1 MMIGQRVD
9 FGRPFFFLP
18 PELRNRGSGI
28 PPEKSRRDLPIF
40 RPAVRRTR
48 IPYIFAPTNDENMC
62 KIQVKDGQFPGI
74 YKITEKNTGKVYIGQ
89 TSRSINERLTQH
101 VMTPAK
107 GSAIDEAIQRRGKD
121 EFNFETLAP
130 MKDPSTEQLWFQ
142 EYYFIAKHRSYDET
156 YGFNQTKGNRGRE
169 FENFEAAF
177 MRDFICVSDKLFKDI
192 MKTYGIDFTGKRV
205 LLINN
210 FDESVKNFLEFQT
223 GKENVDIIYE
233 SFDIE
238 DKKELQDALG
248 EYIKEKVMEKKGMK
262 YDVIIANPPYGKIG
276 NEITKAVI
284 DNIDYGVFV
293 NLLPANDYRR
303 WHKEDKLYQYVD
315 INSMKAVQD
324 GFKDA
329 KVTTMMCRVNKHRAL
344 YISENEFEIENYIDP
359 QLKKYFYE
367 NTRLERIQKYPTL
380 KNCHDSE
387 ISLTKFKEVDADRLF
402 LLHNRAL
409 DKNHKPAYITNTAYK
424 WNVEKSVDKEY
435 MIQKHTHSGRTISFS
450 SILFN
455 TKQEKDNFA
464 KFFYDNPEFI
474 HKLIH
479 AIQIDSYTQFYK
491 VFPNTDWTKP
501 QTVESILKDYG
512 YTPSEIG
519 EVVDDLAN
527 FRGMEE

>member
-1 MMIGQRVD
+1 M
-9 FGRPFFFLP
+9 
-18 PELRNRGSGI
+18 SS
-28 PPEKSRRDLPIF
+28 EKSRRDLPIF
-40 RPAVRRTR
+40 RPVVYCMHN
-48 IPYIFAPTNDENMC
+48 PYIFAATNDENMC

-74 YKITEKNTGKVYIGQ
+74 YRITEKNTGKVYIGQ

-121 EFNFETLAP
+121 EFTFETLAP

-142 EYYFIAKHRSYDET
+142 EYYFIAKHRSYDDA
-156 YGFNQTKGNRGRE
+156 YGYNQTKGNRGKE

-248 EYIKEKVMEKKGMK
+248 EYIKEKVMEKKGMR

-276 NEITKAVI
+276 NEITKAVV

-303 WHKEDKLYQYVD
+303 NKKDALWQYVD
-315 INSMKAVQD
+315 IRSMRPVLNA
-324 GFKDA
+324 FKDA
-329 KVTTMMCRVNKHRAL
+329 AVTTMMCKVNKERAL
-344 YISENEFEIENYIDP
+344 YVSEDEFEIENYIDP
-359 QLKKYFYE
+359 KLKKYFYG
-367 NTRLERIQKYPTL
+367 NRLRKYEAIDNANLSGATDLQFKLFDIDKTVTFSSRDVNHHHLPYSKTCETYRYNVL
-380 KNCHDSE
+380 KN
-387 ISLTKFKEVDADRLF
+387 
-402 LLHNRAL
+402 
-409 DKNHKPAYITNTAYK
+409 ITNEEIFESRKALRKGVYDGWLSIT
-424 WNVEKSVDKEY
+424 
-435 MIQKHTHSGRTISFS
+435 G
-450 SILFN
+450 ILFE
-455 TKQEKDNFA
+455 TSKEKDNCV
-464 KFFYDNPEFI
+464 
-474 HKLIH
+474 
-479 AIQIDSYTQFYK
+479 QFMYSKDGFRFLSK
-491 VFPNTDWTKP
+491 VFTAVNVDSTINLGKIFPKVDWTRP

-519 EVVDDLAN
+519 EVVADLAN
-527 FRGMEE
+527 FKGMEE

>member
-1 MMIGQRVD
+1 
-9 FGRPFFFLP
+9 
-18 PELRNRGSGI
+18 
-28 PPEKSRRDLPIF
+28 
-40 RPAVRRTR
+40 
-48 IPYIFAPTNDENMC
+48 MC

-107 GSAIDEAIQRRGKD
+107 GSAIDEAIQRKGKD
-121 EFNFETLAP
+121 EFTFETLAP

-248 EYIKEKVMEKKGMK
+248 EYIKDELKKRYTPKQRVDLISNEIVMDKPNNR
-262 YDVIIANPPYGKIG
+262 YDVVIANPPYGKIG
-276 NEITKAVI
+276 NEITKAVV
-284 DNIDYGVFV
+284 DSIDYDVFV

-303 WHKEDKLYQYVD
+303 WHKEDALYQYVD
-315 INSMKAVQD
+315 INSMKAVQG

-329 KVTTMMCRVNKHRAL
+329 AVTTMMCRVNKERAL
-344 YISENEFEIENYIDP
+344 YISEAEFEIENYTDKS
-359 QLKKYFYE
+359 LKKYFYE
-367 NTRLERIQKYPTL
+367 TYRRSHYAIDAAKCPYWHNGPENISNKKVFILGERDISSKRFPTN
-380 KNCHDSE
+380 KS
-387 ISLTKFKEVDADRLF
+387 SVT
-402 LLHNRAL
+402 
-409 DKNHKPAYITNTAYK
+409 YK
-424 WNVEKSVDKEY
+424 WNVEKTAGPEDLHIATNDQLS
-435 MIQKHTHSGRTISFS
+435 Q
-450 SILFN
+450 ILCEFN
-455 TKQEKDNFA
+455 TEQECKNFTDFCYSNA
-464 KFFYDNPEFI
+464 NFMSKVFAAVCTDKMKVLN
-474 HKLIH
+474 
-479 AIQIDSYTQFYK
+479 K
-491 VFPNTDWTKP
+491 VFPKVDWTRP

-512 YTPSEIG
+512 YTPLEID
-519 EVVDDLAN
+519 EVMADLAN
-527 FRGMEE
+527 FKGMEE

>member
-1 MMIGQRVD
+1 
-9 FGRPFFFLP
+9 
-18 PELRNRGSGI
+18 
-28 PPEKSRRDLPIF
+28 
-40 RPAVRRTR
+40 
-48 IPYIFAPTNDENMC
+48 MC

-121 EFNFETLAP
+121 EFTFETLAP
-130 MKDPSTEQLWFQ
+130 MKDPTTEQLWFQ
-142 EYYFIAKHRSYDET
+142 EYYFIAKHRSYDDA
-156 YGFNQTKGNRGRE
+156 YGYNQTKGNRGKE

-248 EYIKEKVMEKKGMK
+248 EYIKDKVMEKKGMR
-262 YDVIIANPPYGKIG
+262 YDIVIANPPYGKIG
-276 NEITKAVI
+276 NEITKAVV

-293 NLLPANDYRR
+293 NLLPANDYRKNKDNAL
-303 WHKEDKLYQYVD
+303 WQFVD
-315 INSMKAVQD
+315 INSMRPVQD

-329 KVTTMMCRVNKHRAL
+329 AVTTMMCKVKKERSL
-344 YISENEFEIENYIDP
+344 YISEDEFEIENYSNPI
-359 QLKKYFYE
+359 LKRYFYE
-367 NTRLERIQKYPTL
+367 NRKRNHYAIDNAQARPRWK
-380 KNCHDSE
+380 DSFRE
-387 ISLTKFKEVDADRLF
+387 TINQDNSFIIHMRDANHGYIPKEGKATSV
-402 LLHNRAL
+402 
-409 DKNHKPAYITNTAYK
+409 K
-424 WNVEKSVDKEY
+424 WNLKTEKLDIDYLHENYWQNDTQSVYGFITFK
-435 MIQKHTHSGRTISFS
+435 TSA
-450 SILFN
+450 
-455 TKQEKDNFA
+455 EKDNFT
-464 KFFYDNPEFI
+464 KFMLGNGWDFMCKVLQAM
-474 HKLIH
+474 HV
-479 AIQIDSYTQFYK
+479 DSTVPFGKYLPK
-491 VFPNTDWTKP
+491 VDWTRP

-519 EVVDDLAN
+519 EVVADLAN
-527 FRGMEE
+527 FKGMEE

>member
-1 MMIGQRVD
+1 M
-9 FGRPFFFLP
+9 P
-18 PELRNRGSGI
+18 S
-28 PPEKSRRDLPIF
+28 EKSRRDSPFLWQ
-40 RPAVRRTR
+40 AVRRTR
-48 IPYIFAPTNDENMC
+48 NPYIFAATNDENMC

-121 EFNFETLAP
+121 EFTFETLAP
-130 MKDPSTEQLWFQ
+130 MKDPTTEQLWFQ
-142 EYYFIAKHRSYDET
+142 EYYFIAKHRSYDDA
-156 YGFNQTKGNRGRE
+156 YGYNQTKGNRGKE

-248 EYIKEKVMEKKGMK
+248 EYIKDKVMEKKGMR

-276 NEITKAVI
+276 NEITKAVV
-284 DNIDYGVFV
+284 DSIDYGVFV

-303 WHKEDKLYQYVD
+303 WHKEDALYQYVD
-315 INSMKAVQD
+315 INSMRPVQG

-329 KVTTMMCRVNKHRAL
+329 AVTTMMCRVNKDRAL
-344 YISENEFEIENYIDP
+344 YISEAEFEIENYMDKS
-359 QLKKYFYE
+359 LKRYFYE
-367 NTRLERIQKYPTL
+367 NAKRNHYAIDNPDCGKHPEQWITGKTFAVGSRDMANKHMPYGR
-380 KNCHDSE
+380 NCTS
-387 ISLTKFKEVDADRLF
+387 
-402 LLHNRAL
+402 
-409 DKNHKPAYITNTAYK
+409 YMY
-424 WNVEKSVDKEY
+424 NVEKSIDWHYFVEHHNNPRSTRKGVYEVSY
-435 MIQKHTHSGRTISFS
+435 YGIT
-450 SILFN
+450 FN
-455 TKQEKDNFA
+455 TENEFENFSKFIYSNEGFKFIA
-464 KFFYDNPEFI
+464 KVFSAVNVDSFI
-474 HKLIH
+474 ALN
-479 AIQIDSYTQFYK
+479 K
-491 VFPNTDWTKP
+491 VFPKVDWTRP

-512 YTPSEIG
+512 YTPSEIE
-519 EVVDDLAN
+519 EVVADLAN
-527 FRGMEE
+527 FKGMEE

>member
-1 MMIGQRVD
+1 M
-9 FGRPFFFLP
+9 
-18 PELRNRGSGI
+18 SS
-28 PPEKSRRDLPIF
+28 EKSRRDLPIF
-40 RPAVRRTR
+40 RPVVYCMHN
-48 IPYIFAPTNDENMC
+48 PYIFAATNDENMC

-74 YKITEKNTGKVYIGQ
+74 YRITEKNTGKVYIGQ

-121 EFNFETLAP
+121 EFTFETLAP

-142 EYYFIAKHRSYDET
+142 EYYFIAKHRSYDDA
-156 YGFNQTKGNRGRE
+156 YGYNQTKGNRGKE

-248 EYIKEKVMEKKGMK
+248 EYIKEKVMEKKGMR

-276 NEITKAVI
+276 NEITKAVV

-303 WHKEDKLYQYVD
+303 NKKDALWQYVD
-315 INSMKAVQD
+315 IRSMRPVQG

-329 KVTTMMCRVNKHRAL
+329 AVTTMMCKVNKNRAY
-344 YISENEFEIENYIDP
+344 YISETEFEIENYTDKS
-359 QLKKYFYE
+359 LKKYFYE
-367 NTRLERIQKYPTL
+367 NTRRKHYAITDAGFPSFEQFEKT
-380 KNCHDSE
+380 E
-387 ISLTKFKEVDADRLF
+387 I
-402 LLHNRAL
+402 
-409 DKNHKPAYITNTAYK
+409 
-424 WNVEKSVDKEY
+424 EKSFYIGHRDPNHRHLPYSQNSITTQYNMNAITKEQVIAQSSEYRHNQGYVGDFHLIIFNTEKEKQNLVNFVYSKDGFRFMSKLFTALNIDSSIAVDKY
-435 MIQKHTHSGRTISFS
+435 M
-450 SILFN
+450 
-455 TKQEKDNFA
+455 
-464 KFFYDNPEFI
+464 P
-474 HKLIH
+474 
-479 AIQIDSYTQFYK
+479 K
-491 VFPNTDWTKP
+491 VDWTRP
-501 QTVESILKDYG
+501 QTVQTILNDYG

-519 EVVDDLAN
+519 EVVADLAN
-527 FRGMEE
+527 FKGMEE

>member
-1 MMIGQRVD
+1 M
-9 FGRPFFFLP
+9 
-18 PELRNRGSGI
+18 

-40 RPAVRRTR
+40 RPSVRRTR
-48 IPYIFAPTNDENMC
+48 NPYIFAATNDENMC

-121 EFNFETLAP
+121 EFTFETLAP
-130 MKDPSTEQLWFQ
+130 MKDPTTEQLWFQ
-142 EYYFIAKHRSYDET
+142 EYYFIARHRSYDET
-156 YGFNQTKGNRGRE
+156 YGYNQTKGNRGKE

-248 EYIKEKVMEKKGMK
+248 EYIKEKVMEKKGMR
-262 YDVIIANPPYGKIG
+262 YDIVIANPPYGKIG
-276 NEITKAVI
+276 NEITKAVV

-329 KVTTMMCRVNKHRAL
+329 AVTTMMCKVNKHRAH
-344 YISENEFEIENYIDP
+344 YISEDEFEIENYIDP

-367 NTRLERIQKYPTL
+367 VRRRNHTGIDNSAAGMLYDDFKKIEVSKSVYLGDRVMGDKHLPYDMEAMTNRYNMGNVTKEELIEKDKHRIEKYGRMGHYYIIPFNTELERNNFVNFMYSKDGFRFFGKVFT
-380 KNCHDSE
+380 
-387 ISLTKFKEVDADRLF
+387 
-402 LLHNRAL
+402 AL
-409 DKNHKPAYITNTAYK
+409 NLDG
-424 WNVEKSVDKEY
+424 SV
-435 MIQKHTHSGRTISFS
+435 QLG
-450 SILFN
+450 
-455 TKQEKDNFA
+455 
-464 KFFYDNPEFI
+464 
-474 HKLIH
+474 
-479 AIQIDSYTQFYK
+479 K
-491 VFPNTDWTKP
+491 VFPKVDWTKP
-501 QTVESILKDYG
+501 QTVQSILRDYG
-512 YTPSEIG
+512 YTPSEIE
-519 EVVDDLAN
+519 EVVADLAN
-527 FRGMEE
+527 FKGMEE

>member
-1 MMIGQRVD
+1 M
-9 FGRPFFFLP
+9 
-18 PELRNRGSGI
+18 

-40 RPAVRRTR
+40 RQAVRRTR
-48 IPYIFAPTNDENMC
+48 NPYIFAATNDENMC

-74 YKITEKNTGKVYIGQ
+74 YRITEKNTGKVYIGQ

-121 EFNFETLAP
+121 EFTFETLAP

-156 YGFNQTKGNRGRE
+156 YGFNQTKGNRGKE

-248 EYIKEKVMEKKGMK
+248 EYIKEKVMEKKGMR
-262 YDVIIANPPYGKIG
+262 YDIVIANPPYGKIG
-276 NEITKAVI
+276 NEITKAVV
-284 DNIDYGVFV
+284 DNVDYGVFV

-303 WHKEDKLYQYVD
+303 FHKEDALWQYVD
-315 INSMKAVQD
+315 INSMKSVQP
-324 GFKDA
+324 GEFKDA
-329 KVTTMMCRVNKHRAL
+329 YVTTMMCRINKDRAR
-344 YISENEFEIENYIDP
+344 YIGEDEFEIENYGDKS
-359 QLKKYFYE
+359 LKKYFYE
-367 NTRLERIQKYPTL
+367 NRKRSYYAIDNFMAQVTFNQFERT
-380 KNCHDSE
+380 
-387 ISLTKFKEVDADRLF
+387 T
-402 LLHNRAL
+402 
-409 DKNHKPAYITNTAYK
+409 
-424 WNVEKSVDKEY
+424 VEKSFYIGYRDPKSHHLPYSMDSITTRYNMNKVTKEQVIEESSKS
-435 MIQKHTHSGRTISFS
+435 MQARGQVGQFS
-450 SILFN
+450 LIAFN
-455 TKQEKDNFA
+455 TENEKTNFSN
-464 KFFYDNPEFI
+464 FVYSENGFRFI
-474 HKLIH
+474 SKVMS
-479 AIQIDSYTQFYK
+479 AITNDGYTPAGKYMPK
-491 VFPNTDWTKP
+491 VDWTRP

-512 YTPSEIG
+512 YTPSEI
-519 EVVDDLAN
+519 EDVVADLAN
-527 FRGMEE
+527 FKGMEE

>member
-1 MMIGQRVD
+1 MS
-9 FGRPFFFLP
+9 PK
-18 PELRNRGSGI
+18 
-28 PPEKSRRDLPIF
+28 KSRRDSQNFQKP
-40 RPAVRRTR
+40 VRRTR
-48 IPYIFAPTNDENMC
+48 NPYIFAALNDENMC

-74 YKITEKNTGKVYIGQ
+74 YRITEKNTGKVYIGQ

-121 EFNFETLAP
+121 EFTFETLAP
-130 MKDPSTEQLWFQ
+130 MKDPTTEQLWFQ
-142 EYYFIAKHRSYDET
+142 EYYFIAKHRSYDDA
-156 YGFNQTKGNRGRE
+156 YGYNQTKGNRGKE

-248 EYIKEKVMEKKGMK
+248 EYIKDELKKRYTPKQRVDLISNEIVMDKPNNR
-262 YDVIIANPPYGKIG
+262 YDIVIANPPYGKIG
-276 NEITKAVI
+276 NEITKAVV

-303 WHKEDKLYQYVD
+303 FHKEDALWQYVD
-315 INSMKAVQD
+315 INSMRPVVD

-329 KVTTMMCRVNKHRAL
+329 AVTTMMCRVNKDRAY
-344 YISENEFEIENYIDP
+344 YISEAEFEIENYIDDS
-359 QLKKYFYE
+359 LKKYFYE
-367 NTRLERIQKYPTL
+367 NRKRVHYIWDCSKTFILMLR
-380 KNCHDSE
+380 DM
-387 ISLTKFKEVDADRLF
+387 
-402 LLHNRAL
+402 
-409 DKNHKPAYITNTAYK
+409 NHKHLPYKKDCTTYK
-424 WNVEKSVDKEY
+424 WNVEESIDMNYLIEN
-435 MIQKHTHSGRTISFS
+435 HNTRDNRFFISQCV
-450 SILFN
+450 FN
-455 TKQEKDNFA
+455 TSQEKRNFA
-464 KFFYDNPEFI
+464 KFVYSPDGFRFI
-474 HKLIH
+474 SKLFTAVNCDGTIKMH
-479 AIQIDSYTQFYK
+479 VLPK
-491 VFPNTDWTKP
+491 VDWTRP

-512 YTPSEIG
+512 YTPSEIE
-519 EVVDDLAN
+519 EVVADLAN
-527 FRGMEE
+527 FKGMEE

>member
-1 MMIGQRVD
+1 M
-9 FGRPFFFLP
+9 F
-18 PELRNRGSGI
+18 
-28 PPEKSRRDLPIF
+28 PEKSRRDLHIF
-40 RPAVRRTR
+40 RKPFLRTR
-48 IPYIFAPTNDENMC
+48 NPYIFAATNDENMC

-74 YKITEKNTGKVYIGQ
+74 YRITEKNTGKVYIGQ

-101 VMTPAK
+101 VTAPAK

-121 EFNFETLAP
+121 GFAFETLAP

-142 EYYFIAKHRSYDET
+142 EYFFIAKHRSYDET

-248 EYIKEKVMEKKGMK
+248 EYIKDELKKRYTPKQRVDLISNEIVMDKPNNR
-262 YDVIIANPPYGKIG
+262 YDIVIANPPYGKIG
-276 NEITKAVI
+276 NEITKAVV
-284 DNIDYGVFV
+284 DNIDYGTFV

-303 WHKEDKLYQYVD
+303 FHKEDALYQFVD
-315 INSMKAVQD
+315 INSMRPVQG

-329 KVTTMMCRVNKHRAL
+329 AVTTMMCRVNKERAL
-344 YISENEFEIENYIDP
+344 YINEAEFEIENYIDKS
-359 QLKKYFYE
+359 LKKYFYE
-367 NTRLERIQKYPTL
+367 TYR
-380 KNCHDSE
+380 
-387 ISLTKFKEVDADRLF
+387 
-402 LLHNRAL
+402 
-409 DKNHKPAYITNTAYK
+409 KNHYAIDNSSTWIYFDGRETNGKTILLDHRFIPHKHLAYSKNVPEYK
-424 WNVEKSVDKEY
+424 WNMEKSIDLKWLETNSNCPSTPGKLNKYVITFDTEA
-435 MIQKHTHSGRTISFS
+435 
-450 SILFN
+450 
-455 TKQEKDNFA
+455 EKDNFA
-464 KFFYDNPEFI
+464 DFMYSNDGFRFI
-474 HKLIH
+474 SKIVT
-479 AIQIDSYTQFYK
+479 ACSADSTITLNKIMPK
-491 VFPNTDWTKP
+491 VDWTRP

-512 YTPSEIG
+512 YTPPEIG
-519 EVVDDLAN
+519 EVVADLAN
-527 FRGMEE
+527 FRGMDE

>member
-1 MMIGQRVD
+1 M
-9 FGRPFFFLP
+9 
-18 PELRNRGSGI
+18 
-28 PPEKSRRDLPIF
+28 PPEKSRRDLPVLWQ
-40 RPAVRRTR
+40 AVFRTR
-48 IPYIFAPTNDENMC
+48 NPYIFAASNDENMC

-121 EFNFETLAP
+121 AFTFETLAP
-130 MKDPSTEQLWFQ
+130 MKDPTTEQLWFQ
-142 EYYFIAKHRSYDET
+142 EYYFIARHRSYDET
-156 YGFNQTKGNRGRE
+156 YGFNQTKGNRGKE

-177 MRDFICVSDKLFKDI
+177 MRDFICVSDKLFRDI

-248 EYIKEKVMEKKGMK
+248 EYIKDKVMEKKGMR
-262 YDVIIANPPYGKIG
+262 YDIVIANPPYGKIG
-276 NEITKAVI
+276 NEITKAVV

-303 WHKEDKLYQYVD
+303 WNRESKLYQFVD
-315 INSMKAVQD
+315 IRSMSPVVGA
-324 GFKDA
+324 FKDA
-329 KVTTMMCRVNKHRAL
+329 AVTTMMCRVNKERAL
-344 YISENEFEIENYIDP
+344 YISEDEFEIENYSDKS
-359 QLKKYFYE
+359 LKKFFYGNVKRKHAGIDNSVAGMLAKDFE
-367 NTRLERIQKYPTL
+367 KV
-380 KNCHDSE
+380 
-387 ISLTKFKEVDADRLF
+387 EVSKSIYLGGREM
-402 LLHNRAL
+402 HNKHL
-409 DKNHKPAYITNTAYK
+409 PYDIESMTNRYNIGK
-424 WNVEKSVDKEY
+424 VDKEELIEASKARIKDY
-435 MIQKHTHSGRTISFS
+435 GRMGHFYIIPFDTELEKKNIVDFMYSKDGFRFMS
-450 SILFN
+450 KLFTALN
-455 TKQEKDNFA
+455 VDN
-464 KFFYDNPEFI
+464 
-474 HKLIH
+474 
-479 AIQIDSYTQFYK
+479 AIAVGKWFPK
-491 VFPNTDWTKP
+491 VDWTRP

-519 EVVDDLAN
+519 EVVADLAN
-527 FRGMEE
+527 FKGMEE

>member
-1 MMIGQRVD
+1 MQ
-9 FGRPFFFLP
+9 
-18 PELRNRGSGI
+18 
-28 PPEKSRRDLPIF
+28 IF

-48 IPYIFAPTNDENMC
+48 NPYIFAATNDENMC

-121 EFNFETLAP
+121 EFTFETLAP
-130 MKDPSTEQLWFQ
+130 MKDPNTEQLWFQ
-142 EYYFIAKHRSYDET
+142 EYYFIAKHRSYDDA
-156 YGFNQTKGNRGRE
+156 YGYNQTKGNRGKE

-248 EYIKEKVMEKKGMK
+248 EYIKDKVMEKKGMR

-276 NEITKAVI
+276 NEITKAVV
-284 DNIDYGVFV
+284 DNVDYGVFV

-303 WHKEDKLYQYVD
+303 NKKDALWQYVD
-315 INSMKAVQD
+315 INSMRPVQG

-329 KVTTMMCRVNKHRAL
+329 AVTTMMCKVNKNRAY
-344 YISENEFEIENYIDP
+344 YISETEFEIENYADKS
-359 QLKKYFYE
+359 LKKYFYE
-367 NTRLERIQKYPTL
+367 NARR
-380 KNCHDSE
+380 
-387 ISLTKFKEVDADRLF
+387 
-402 LLHNRAL
+402 
-409 DKNHKPAYITNTAYK
+409 NHYAITNAGFPSFEQFENTEI
-424 WNVEKSVDKEY
+424 EKSFYIGPRDPNHHHFPYSQNSITNQYNMNAITKEQVIAQSSEYRHNQGYVGNFHLIIFNTEKEKQNLVNFVYSKDGFRFMSKLFTALNVDSSIAVDKY
-435 MIQKHTHSGRTISFS
+435 M
-450 SILFN
+450 
-455 TKQEKDNFA
+455 
-464 KFFYDNPEFI
+464 P
-474 HKLIH
+474 
-479 AIQIDSYTQFYK
+479 K
-491 VFPNTDWTKP
+491 VDWTRP
-501 QTVESILKDYG
+501 QTVESILKEYG
-512 YTPSEIG
+512 YTPSEIE
-519 EVVDDLAN
+519 EVVADLAN
-527 FRGMEE
+527 FKGMEE